1 MRRGFKTGANAIAR
15 EVRKELGLARTSP
28 IDVWRLAE
36 HLGIPVMPLSDLR
49 EEAPLAAELFLNG
62 GRGMFSGATV
72 FRGHERM
79 IVFNDAHALGRQV
92 SDIGHELAHGLLL
105 HPPSPAMDGRGSR
118 FWDREVEE
126 EADWLSGALL
136 VPEEGALMVVRRGW
150 TLAEGAEHYGVT
162 EQMVRFRVNV
172 TGAKKRVK
180 RVEGREH

>member
-36 HLGIPVMPLSDLR
+36 HLGIPVMPLSELR
-49 EEAPLAAELFLNG
+49 EEAPVAAGLFLNG

-79 IVFNDAHALGRQV
+79 IVFNDAHVLGRQV

-105 HPPSPAMDGRGSR
+105 HPPSPGDCARGPRSP
-118 FWDREVEE
+118 FH
-126 EADWLSGALL
+126 AGPPALPRVL
-136 VPEEGALMVVRRGW
+136 PW
-150 TLAEGAEHYGVT
+150 T
-162 EQMVRFRVNV
+162 
-172 TGAKKRVK
+172 
-180 RVEGREH
+180 